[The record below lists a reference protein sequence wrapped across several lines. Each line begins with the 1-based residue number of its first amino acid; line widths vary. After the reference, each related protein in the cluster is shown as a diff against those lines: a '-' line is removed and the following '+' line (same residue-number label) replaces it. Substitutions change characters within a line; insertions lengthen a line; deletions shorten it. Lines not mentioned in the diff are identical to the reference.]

1 MTPESWIALIILAAA
16 ILLFLTEWLRVD
28 VVALIVVASLML
40 TGLLTPEQ
48 ALSGFSN
55 PAVLTIAALFVIGGG
70 VMQTGLAGLIGE
82 NILRVAGTSSTR
94 LTVVIMLAVA
104 ALSGFMSDTGTVA
117 VLLPGIIS
125 LALRAKISPSKLL
138 IPLAFG
144 ALLGGAA
151 TLIGTPPN
159 LIVSDLLRQSGY
171 EPFQF
176 FSYTPIGLILIVV
189 GIGYMVLVGRRLLP
203 EQPDLYENVQR
214 IETQRELAARY
225 ELPNQLFQ
233 LRVRRGSGLV
243 DHTLAETGL
252 RQKANLTVLEV
263 RRPENPR
270 EFVRLG
276 SSRLVLHSDEPRR
289 IPPSPELALNVD
301 DILLVQGH
309 ADDISYAAGY
319 WNLGVQPVAAEDQQA
334 LSSEEVGLAEVLLP
348 ERSTLIGQ
356 TLSALRFGSQ
366 YHLTVLGIRRPGAD
380 EHLDLKNTRLR
391 FGDVLLVQG
400 AWKDILAL
408 RKLRQDF
415 VIMGQPESMVGPPAR
430 EKAPLAMLI
439 LAGMLVLMILDV
451 LPLVSISWIA
461 ALLMILTGCLHVDE
475 AYNAIDWKSIV
486 LIAGM
491 LPMAIALEE
500 VGLVNL
506 VAQSLTASLGALG
519 PVYLLGGLALMT
531 SIFTQVLS
539 NTATTVLVAPIALAA
554 AQSLGVAPQAF
565 MMGVAIAAS
574 LALATPVASPVNTL
588 VMGAG
593 KYRFSDYLK
602 TGIPL
607 ILICLLITTLVLPL
621 LWPF

>member
-16 ILLFLTEWLRVD
+16 IILFLTEWLRVD
-28 VVALIVVASLML
+28 VVALLVVASLML

-55 PAVLTIAALFVIGGG
+55 PAVLTIAALFVIGGA

-82 NILRVAGTSSTR
+82 NILRIAGTGTTR

-104 ALSGFMSDTGTVA
+104 VLSGFMSDTGTVA

-125 LALRAKISPSKLL
+125 LALRARISPSKLL
-138 IPLAFG
+138 IPLSFG
-144 ALLGGAA
+144 ALFGGAA

-159 LIVSDLLRQSGY
+159 LIVSDLLSQSGQ

-214 IETQRELAARY
+214 IETQKELATRY

-243 DHTLAETGL
+243 GRSLSEAGL
-252 RQKANLTVLEV
+252 REKANLTVLEIL
-263 RRPENPR
+263 RPEHPR
-270 EFVRLG
+270 EFVKLG
-276 SSRLVLHSDEPRR
+276 SSRLVLQSDQPRR
-289 IPPSPELALNVD
+289 IPPSPDLTFQVD
-301 DILLVQGH
+301 DILLVQGQ
-309 ADDISYAAGY
+309 ADDISYASGY
-319 WNLGVQPVAAEDQQA
+319 WNLGVQPAEAEDQPA

-348 ERSTLIGQ
+348 QRSSLIGSTL
-356 TLSALRFGSQ
+356 SDLRFGSQ
-366 YHLTVLGIRRPGAD
+366 YHLTVLGIRRPGTD
-380 EHLDLKNTRLR
+380 EQLDLKNTRLR

-408 RKLRQDF
+408 RNLRRDF
-415 VIMGQPESMVGPPAR
+415 VVMGQPESLIGPPAR
-430 EKAPLAMLI
+430 EKAPIALLILSGMLI
-439 LAGMLVLMILDV
+439 LMILDIM
-451 LPLVSISWIA
+451 PLVSISWIA

-491 LPMAIALEE
+491 LPMAIALEQ
-500 VGLVNL
+500 VGVVNL
-506 VAQSLTASLGALG
+506 VAESLTSSLGTLG
-519 PVYLLGGLALMT
+519 PIFLLGGLTLMT
-531 SIFTQVLS
+531 SLFTQVLS
-539 NTATTVLVAPIALAA
+539 NTATTVLVAPIALVA
-554 AQSLGVAPQAF
+554 AQQLGVAPQAF
-565 MMGVAIAAS
+565 MMGVAVAAS

-593 KYRFSDYLK
+593 KYRFSDYMK

-621 LWPF
+621 IFPF